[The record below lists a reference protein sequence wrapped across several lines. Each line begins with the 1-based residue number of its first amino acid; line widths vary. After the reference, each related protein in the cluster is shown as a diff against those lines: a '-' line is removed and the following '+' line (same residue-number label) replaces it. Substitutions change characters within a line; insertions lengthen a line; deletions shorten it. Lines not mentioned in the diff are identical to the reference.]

1 MMRIPN
7 YGHVLVALSGGPDS
21 VALALLA
28 LESGARVSAAHVEHG
43 IRGADSVRD
52 MEFVEDFCA
61 RQGIALYT
69 ARIAVPE
76 LAQKT
81 GVGLE
86 TAAREARYA
95 FLRKVKEQIG
105 ADVIATAHHRD
116 DQMETVLMHLFRGCG
131 TRGLEGMR
139 ARSGDL
145 VRPLLEYSKAD
156 LIAYLRQ
163 NAPPSR
169 EAATT
174 RRPAPPRNAFPNGAI
189 PSILRA
195 YPQAARA
202 IAQLA
207 RVAQLEG
214 AYLDAQAR
222 PLLRRE
228 LCGYSVDKS
237 APEALV
243 KRAMACVIPDFGGVQ
258 AAYARR
264 SASLPGGWQA
274 ETYGNRAYF
283 IAPDAAP
290 LSAAP
295 LTASGARARGVEIV
309 AAPCEGEISTAPM
322 AQVFCG
328 AALCGAVLRSRMQ
341 GDFIRPLGM
350 VGRKKLS
357 DYMADRKIP
366 APLRAFW
373 PVVAVESEVLW
384 VVGAGVSERSKVTAS
399 CGARVKLTARY
410 TLEELGGIAHDL

>member
-43 IRGADSVRD
+43 IRGADSLQD

-61 RQGIALYT
+61 RQGIPLYT
-69 ARIAVPE
+69 TRIDVPG
-76 LAQKT
+76 LAQKA

-95 FLRKVKEQIG
+95 FLREAKAKIG

-131 TRGLEGMR
+131 THGLEGMR
-139 ARSGDL
+139 PRSGDL

-156 LIAYLRQ
+156 LIAYLQ
-163 NAPPSR
+163 KKGQPYR
-169 EAATT
+169 EDATNRLSDT
-174 RRPAPPRNAFPNGAI
+174 PRNALRNGAI

-214 AYLDAQAR
+214 EYLDAQAR
-222 PLLRRE
+222 LLLRQE
-228 LCGYSVDKS
+228 LCGYSVDKG

-258 AAYARR
+258 AAYERH

-274 ETYGNRAYF
+274 ETYGNRVYF
-283 IAPDAAP
+283 ISPAAAP
-290 LSAAP
+290 LFVAP
-295 LTASGARARGVEIV
+295 LTAGGACAGGVEVV
-309 AAPCEGEISTAPM
+309 AAPCEGEISTDPM
-322 AQVFCG
+322 AQVFCEL
-328 AALCGAVLRSRMQ
+328 ALRGAVLRSRKQ
-341 GDFIRPLGM
+341 GDFIQPLGM
-350 VGRKKLS
+350 AGRKKLS

-384 VVGAGVSERSKVTAS
+384 VIGVGVSERSKVTEG
-399 CGARVKLTARY
+399 CGACVKLTAKY
-410 TLEELGGIAHDL
+410 TLEEWGGRAHDL

>member
-156 LIAYLRQ
+156 LITYLREKGQ
-163 NAPPSR
+163 P
-169 EAATT
+169 
-174 RRPAPPRNAFPNGAI
+174 
-189 PSILRA
+189 
-195 YPQAARA
+195 
-202 IAQLA
+202 
-207 RVAQLEG
+207 
-214 AYLDAQAR
+214 
-222 PLLRRE
+222 
-228 LCGYSVDKS
+228 
-237 APEALV
+237 
-243 KRAMACVIPDFGGVQ
+243 
-258 AAYARR
+258 
-264 SASLPGGWQA
+264 
-274 ETYGNRAYF
+274 
-283 IAPDAAP
+283 
-290 LSAAP
+290 
-295 LTASGARARGVEIV
+295 
-309 AAPCEGEISTAPM
+309 
-322 AQVFCG
+322 
-328 AALCGAVLRSRMQ
+328 
-341 GDFIRPLGM
+341 
-350 VGRKKLS
+350 
-357 DYMADRKIP
+357 
-366 APLRAFW
+366 
-373 PVVAVESEVLW
+373 
-384 VVGAGVSERSKVTAS
+384 
-399 CGARVKLTARY
+399 
-410 TLEELGGIAHDL
+410 

>member
-1 MMRIPN
+1 MREKGQPYREDATN
-7 YGHVLVALSGGPDS
+7 RLSD
-21 VALALLA
+21 
-28 LESGARVSAAHVEHG
+28 
-43 IRGADSVRD
+43 
-52 MEFVEDFCA
+52 
-61 RQGIALYT
+61 T
-69 ARIAVPE
+69 
-76 LAQKT
+76 
-81 GVGLE
+81 
-86 TAAREARYA
+86 
-95 FLRKVKEQIG
+95 
-105 ADVIATAHHRD
+105 
-116 DQMETVLMHLFRGCG
+116 
-131 TRGLEGMR
+131 
-139 ARSGDL
+139 
-145 VRPLLEYSKAD
+145 
-156 LIAYLRQ
+156 
-163 NAPPSR
+163 
-169 EAATT
+169 
-174 RRPAPPRNAFPNGAI
+174 PRNALRNGAI

-309 AAPCEGEISTAPM
+309 AALCEGEISTAPM